1 MKITNLSIG
10 DHKKKIYERLNFPYT
25 IMKDLTVS
33 FDNVYLLTIKVLRQ
47 EAYLYLEVPISYL
60 LNELLKEADGFVNI
74 EIRTCDISI
83 KVRNRMK
90 VNLIELSLKGSVII
104 KDVTNIYFCSVS
116 QSENNWYPWNFSI
129 STEDAFTSIEKEDGS
144 RVTFTSDVEI
154 TLTKMEEK

>member
-1 MKITNLSIG
+1 MKITNLSID

-33 FDNVYLLTIKVLRQ
+33 FDNGYILTIKVLRQ
-47 EAYLYLEVPISYL
+47 EAYLYLEVPVSYL
-60 LNELLKEADGFVNI
+60 FNELLKEADGFVNI
-74 EIRTCDISI
+74 EIRTCDIST

-116 QSENNWYPWNFSI
+116 QSDINWYPWNFSI